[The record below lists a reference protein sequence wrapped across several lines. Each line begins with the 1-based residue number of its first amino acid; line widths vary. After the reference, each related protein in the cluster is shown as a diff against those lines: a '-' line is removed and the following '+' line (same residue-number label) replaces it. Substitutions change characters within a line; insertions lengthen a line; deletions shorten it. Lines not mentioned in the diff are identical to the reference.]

1 MLNAGIEA
9 TPAPVQVLEE
19 LTPDEERE
27 RHRLELKVERAFFE
41 AGVALRELKEQ
52 RLYRSTHR
60 SFEEYC
66 YARFGY
72 TRRRPYQLIEAAIV
86 FENLCTNGTQ
96 NSETSD
102 LHISDTKNSETNN
115 LCTNGTQERAPI
127 VERQVLPTSERQV
140 RDLVNL
146 EPEQQ
151 RQVWQQAVK
160 QAEGKIP
167 TGRIVRSVV
176 EKIQHKSIHLAS
188 DYCFEGEVFFLQRLI
203 GDEKKYNGCWA
214 IAIEVEN
221 RLTVKAAVYDGALE
235 VKQENMKPI
244 DSQQTQAEVRE
255 IYERIR
261 RLMECQLDPIDEAQ
275 IEFLCRRPWF
285 TLRQKQVLSAME
297 AVYDICCDP
306 VQAHQ

>member
-1 MLNAGIEA
+1 MSDYAPDSKTKLRYGLGGSKINQRITPMLNAGEVI
-9 TPAPVQVLEE
+9 PAPVEVLEE
-19 LTPDEERE
+19 LSPQEERE
-27 RHRLELKVERAFFE
+27 RHRLELRVERAFYE
-41 AGVALRELKEQ
+41 AGLALRELREQ
-52 RLYRSTHR
+52 RLYRNTHR
-60 SFEEYC
+60 TFEEYC

-96 NSETSD
+96 DRTPS
-102 LHISDTKNSETNN
+102 
-115 LCTNGTQERAPI
+115 A
-127 VERQVLPTSERQV
+127 ERQVLPTSERQV

-160 QAEGKIP
+160 QAEGRVP
-167 TGRIVRSVV
+167 TSRIVRSVV
-176 EKIQHKSIHLAS
+176 KKIKHKSICLAS

-221 RLTVKAAVYDGALE
+221 RFTVKAAMYDGTLE
-235 VKQENMKPI
+235 LRQENMKPI
-244 DSQQTQAEVRE
+244 DSRQTQAEIRE
-255 IYERIR
+255 IYERIG

-275 IEFLCRRPWF
+275 IEILCRRSWF
-285 TLRQKQVLSAME
+285 TPRQKEALSAME
-297 AVYDICCDP
+297 KVYGTCETL
-306 VQAHQ
+306 

>member
-96 NSETSD
+96 NSETND
-102 LHISDTKNSETNN
+102 
-115 LCTNGTQERAPI
+115 LCTNGTQDRAPI

-160 QAEGKIP
+160 QAEGKVP

-176 EKIQHKSIHLAS
+176 EKIKHKSIHLAS
-188 DYCFEGEVFFLQRLI
+188 DYCFEGEVFFLQRLV

-214 IAIEVEN
+214 IAIEVES
-221 RLTVKAAVYDGALE
+221 RFTVKAAVYNGTLE
-235 VKQENMKPI
+235 VKQDQMKPI
-244 DSQQTQAEVRE
+244 DSQQTQAEVRK
-255 IYERIR
+255 IYERIK

-285 TLRQKQVLSAME
+285 TPRQKQVLSAME
-297 AVYDICCDP
+297 AVYDK
-306 VQAHQ
+306 

>member
-1 MLNAGIEA
+1 MLNAGEVISA
-9 TPAPVQVLEE
+9 SVDVLEE
-19 LTPDEERE
+19 LSPQEERE
-27 RHRLELKVERAFFE
+27 RHRLELRVERAFFE
-41 AGVALRELKEQ
+41 AGLALRELKEQ
-52 RLYRSTHR
+52 RLYRNTHR
-60 SFEEYC
+60 TFEEYC

-86 FENLCTNGTQ
+86 FENLCTIGTQ
-96 NSETSD
+96 NSETND
-102 LHISDTKNSETNN
+102 L
-115 LCTNGTQERAPI
+115 LCTSGTQDRTPSA
-127 VERQVLPTSERQV
+127 ERQVLPTSERQV

-160 QAEGKIP
+160 QAEGKVP
-167 TGRIVRSVV
+167 TSHIVRSVV
-176 EKIQHKSIHLAS
+176 EKIKHKSIRLAS
-188 DYCFEGEVFFLQRLI
+188 DYCSEGEVFFLQRLI

-221 RLTVKAAVYDGALE
+221 RFTVKAAVYNGTLE
-235 VKQENMKPI
+235 VKQDQMKPI

-255 IYERIR
+255 IYERVK

-285 TLRQKQVLSAME
+285 TSRQKQAISAME
-297 AVYDICCDP
+297 AVYDIRCD
-306 VQAHQ
+306 